1 VPGIEALTTP
11 PASVPGPAPAYGPGR
26 PNPGGDEAAAEYT
39 RERIRHWDEVARLS
53 DSWQGWG
60 VGYRAR
66 LAEVYRLLVPPGRR
80 VLEVGCGLGDLLAAL
95 EPSVGVGVDFSP
107 EMIARATSRHRALR
121 FIRADAHDL
130 PLDEP
135 FDTILLSDLIN
146 DAWDVQRVFEQV
158 RPLCHART
166 RVIINTYSRLWDWPL
181 RAVKALGLARP
192 MLAQNWLTVRDTR
205 NLLALAGLEPLR
217 SWREVL
223 WPVRTPIIAPL
234 SNRLLVRLWPVEHL
248 ALSNFIVARPSPS
261 VGPPARVSVVVPAR
275 NEAGNIPE
283 VLQRTPTLG
292 TGVEFIFVEGHSS
305 DGTYEAIEQ
314 AIRDH
319 PDRSCVLL
327 RQQGKGKGDAVRLG
341 FARATGDILMIL
353 DADLTVA
360 PEDLSRFY
368 DALVRGRAEVVNGV
382 RLVYPMERRAMRLL
396 NLAGNTFFSA
406 AFSWLLGQ
414 HVKDTLCGTKA
425 LFAADYRAIAAGRA
439 DFGDFDPFG
448 DFDLLFGASRL
459 SLKIVDMP
467 VRYRERRYGRTNIH
481 RFRHG
486 LLLLRM
492 LGFGARRLKF
502 R

>member
-1 VPGIEALTTP
+1 MPETLTTP
-11 PASVPGPAPAYGPGR
+11 PASAPGAAPPYGPGR
-26 PNPGGDEAAAEYT
+26 PRAGGDQAAAEYA
-39 RERIRHWDEVARLS
+39 RERARHWDEVARLS
-53 DSWQGWG
+53 DSWDGWG
-60 VGYRAR
+60 VGYHAR
-66 LAEVYRLLVPPGRR
+66 LTEVYRFLVPPGRR
-80 VLEVGCGLGDLLAAL
+80 VLEVGCGRGDLLAAL
-95 EPSVGVGVDFSP
+95 GPSPGVGVDLSA
-107 EMIARATSRHRALR
+107 EMIARATARHPGLR

-130 PLDEP
+130 PLEES
-135 FDTILLSDLIN
+135 FDTIILSDLIN
-146 DAWDVQRVFEQV
+146 DAWDVQRLFEEV
-158 RPLCHART
+158 RRLCHART
-166 RVIINTYSRLWDWPL
+166 RVIINMYSRVWDWPL

-205 NLLALAGLEPLR
+205 NLLVLAGFEPLR

-223 WPVRTPIIAPL
+223 WPLRTPLLGPFC
-234 SNRLLVRLWPVEHL
+234 NRVLARLWPVEHL
-248 ALSNFIVARPSPS
+248 ALSNFMVARPSQAP
-261 VGPPARVSVVVPAR
+261 GPPARVSIVVPAR

-283 VLQRTPTLG
+283 VLQRTPDLG
-292 TGVEFIFVEGHSS
+292 AGVEFVFVEGHST
-305 DGTYEAIEQ
+305 DGTYEAIER

-319 PDRSCVLL
+319 PERSCVLL
-327 RQQGKGKGDAVRLG
+327 KQQGKGKGDAVRLG
-341 FARATGDILMIL
+341 FSRATGEILMIL

-360 PEDLSRFY
+360 PEDLPRFY
-368 DALVRGRAEVVNGV
+368 DVLVRGRAEVVNGV

-396 NLAGNTFFSA
+396 NLVGNTFFSA

-414 HVKDTLCGTKA
+414 PVKDTLCGTKA
-425 LFAADYRAIAAGRA
+425 LLAADYRAIAAGRA

-459 SLKIVDMP
+459 NLKIVDLP